1 VAAAAI
7 AAGAAIV
14 NDVSGLRDPEL
25 ADVCAATGAGLV
37 LMRTRAAPKE
47 KLLDRRWDGR
57 MADDVVAF
65 LRERIALACGRGV
78 DERQLILDPG
88 PDFGKTPAQTVEVLR
103 RLADV
108 RAFGRPVLLAIS
120 RKDFVG
126 AITGRPPRER
136 LAGTLA
142 ALGWGADAGAHIF
155 RVHDV
160 REAADYLAVR
170 DVLAGRRELAPDA
183 QLPERLRRERQG

>member
-1 VAAAAI
+1 ERVAGELGAVVSVDTYKPAVAAAAI

-37 LMRTRAAPKE
+37 LMHTRAAPKE

-78 DERQLILDPG
+78 DER
-88 PDFGKTPAQTVEVLR
+88 
-103 RLADV
+103 
-108 RAFGRPVLLAIS
+108 
-120 RKDFVG
+120 
-126 AITGRPPRER
+126 
-136 LAGTLA
+136 
-142 ALGWGADAGAHIF
+142 
-155 RVHDV
+155 
-160 REAADYLAVR
+160 
-170 DVLAGRRELAPDA
+170 
-183 QLPERLRRERQG
+183 